1 MNDIPVTSGLSF
13 VKMHGLGNDFVVL
26 DGRRSGLR
34 LDSRRVAAIADRRSG
49 VGCDQLFVLEAPTN
63 HAADVFMR
71 IYNSDGGEVSACG
84 NGTRCVGALLAQE
97 TGDKAVSIQTAAG
110 LLESVVER
118 DGRVKVDMG
127 PALLDW
133 KQIPLA
139 RECDTNHVPVSAGPL
154 ADACCVNMGNPH
166 AVFFVPDVGAIDMR
180 AVGPTLEHDPMF
192 PERANIGVAQI
203 LSSDPAS
210 PRIRLRVF
218 ERGAGLTMACG
229 TGACA
234 ALVAASRRGLVPRR
248 AEMVMDGGSL
258 DVEWLNDGRVLM
270 TGPVSI
276 SFTGTLDSS
285 LLA

>member
-1 MNDIPVTSGLSF
+1 MNDIPVMSGLSF

-49 VGCDQLFVLEAPTN
+49 VGCDQLFVLEPPTDPS
-63 HAADVFMR
+63 ADVFMR
-71 IYNSDGGEVSACG
+71 IYNSDGGEVEACG
-84 NGTRCVGALLAQE
+84 NGTRCVGALLSRE
-97 TGDKAVSIQTAAG
+97 TNDPSASIQTVAG
-110 LLESVVER
+110 VLESVVER

-127 PALLDW
+127 LAQLDW
-133 KQIPLA
+133 QQIPLA
-139 RECDTNHVPVSAGPL
+139 RECDTNHVPVAAGPL
-154 ADACCVNMGNPH
+154 SDASCVNMGNPH
-166 AVFFVPDVGAIDMR
+166 AVFFVPDVGKIDMR
-180 AVGPTLEHDPMF
+180 AVGPALEHDAMF

-203 LSSDPAS
+203 LSTDPKA

-258 DVEWLNDGRVLM
+258 DVEWLPDGRVLM

-276 SFTGTLDSS
+276 SFTGTLDAS

>member
-1 MNDIPVTSGLSF
+1 
-13 VKMHGLGNDFVVL
+13 
-26 DGRRSGLR
+26 
-34 LDSRRVAAIADRRSG
+34 
-49 VGCDQLFVLEAPTN
+49 
-63 HAADVFMR
+63 
-71 IYNSDGGEVSACG
+71 
-84 NGTRCVGALLAQE
+84 
-97 TGDKAVSIQTAAG
+97 
-110 LLESVVER
+110 
-118 DGRVKVDMG
+118 
-127 PALLDW
+127 
-133 KQIPLA
+133 
-139 RECDTNHVPVSAGPL
+139 
-154 ADACCVNMGNPH
+154 
-166 AVFFVPDVGAIDMR
+166 
-180 AVGPTLEHDPMF
+180 MF

-258 DVEWLNDGRVLM
+258 DVEWLTDGRVLM

-276 SFTGTLDSS
+276 SFTGTLDAS